1 MDSSQPHEIQRGQD
15 VAEDA
20 IISLPLSSH
29 GFLHQVQINQWFYR
43 MMIFALVSGLVPA
56 LRSNVQFSSC
66 LDQS

>member
-1 MDSSQPHEIQRGQD
+1 MDSSQPHEIQRDQD

-29 GFLHQVQINQWFYR
+29 GFLHQVQINQWLYR

-56 LRSNVQFSSC
+56 YGRTYNLPSC